1 MRSTSFWGFG
11 GLAAGLIIG
20 LLHFGWYPARAQIAV
35 PGQPMVALGTCQL
48 TSLASSTGLASCSGG
63 IPTGA
68 NAVVLRAEAQALR
81 YRSDAGA
88 AASTAGVPI
97 LIADPPLFFQGA
109 LTGLRFIESA
119 GSGKLNI
126 LFYRAPPQ

>member
-1 MRSTSFWGFG
+1 MKTVNSILG
-11 GLAAGLIIG
+11 AAFV
-20 LLHFGWYPARAQIAV
+20 LLCFAALGYALHVSPSRAQIAT
-35 PGQPMVALGTCQL
+35 PGLPMTALGTCQL
-48 TSLASSTGLASCSGG
+48 TSLSASTGLASCSGG

-97 LIADPPLFFQGA
+97 LVADPPLFFQGA
-109 LTGLRFIESA
+109 LSSLRFIESA
-119 GSGKLNI
+119 GSGKLNV
-126 LFYRAPPQ
+126 LFYRAPG

>member
-1 MRSTSFWGFG
+1 MKSNWRPYGIAFAGVVIAAVLVTSRPNAQVGTP
-11 GLAAGLIIG
+11 GL
-20 LLHFGWYPARAQIAV
+20 
-35 PGQPMVALGTCQL
+35 PMVALGTCQL
-48 TSLASSTGLASCSGG
+48 TSLSASTALSSCSGG

-97 LIADPPLFFQGA
+97 LVADPPLFFQGA
-109 LTGLRFIESA
+109 LGSLRFIESA
-119 GSGKLNI
+119 GSGKLNV
-126 LFYRAPPQ
+126 LFYRAPG